1 MEATTH
7 SPEETEEFAAR
18 FAPRLRPGDV
28 LAMSGDLGA
37 GKTAFVR
44 GLARGLGYDGPVQSP
59 TFTLVNEY
67 LGGRLPLFHFDL
79 YRLSDPEELYD
90 LGFEE
95 YPDRGGV
102 CAVEWSSL
110 GGDLLRPTYSVT
122 LRYGGEDSA
131 RHIEIQ
137 EVSPC

>member
-1 MEATTH
+1 MELTTH
-7 SPEETEEFAAR
+7 SPEETEQAGEILAQ
-18 FAPRLRPGDV
+18 RLRPGDI

-44 GLARGLGYDGPVQSP
+44 GLARGLGYSGPVQSP
-59 TFTLVNEY
+59 TFTIVNEY

-79 YRLSDPEELYD
+79 YRLGDAEELYD

-102 CAVEWSSL
+102 CAVEWSAL
-110 GGDLLRPTYSVT
+110 GGDLLQPTHTVSI
-122 LRYGGEDSA
+122 RYGGEETTRLID
-131 RHIEIQ
+131 IQ